1 MVDFLLIG
9 PETVVQ
15 YNNCFRLI
23 RDHKMF
29 YGFKRDRGHMVFD
42 YIEGYEIDVNQI
54 RWFQNL
60 IDVPPD
66 PLVLRKVYEDGDY
79 RRFYDY
85 WICKSKY
92 KRTEPRPT
100 TCRTTKIYR

>member
-42 YIEGYEIDVNQI
+42 YIEGYEIDV
-54 RWFQNL
+54 
-60 IDVPPD
+60 
-66 PLVLRKVYEDGDY
+66 K
-79 RRFYDY
+79 
-85 WICKSKY
+85 
-92 KRTEPRPT
+92 
-100 TCRTTKIYR
+100 